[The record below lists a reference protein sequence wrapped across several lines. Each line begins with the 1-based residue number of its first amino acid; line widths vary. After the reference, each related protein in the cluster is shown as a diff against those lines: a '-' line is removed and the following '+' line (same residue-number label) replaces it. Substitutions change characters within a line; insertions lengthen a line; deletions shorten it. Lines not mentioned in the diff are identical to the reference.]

1 MFGRRLGELA
11 QSSVTVP
18 KLEAELLVPKF
29 VAGACAFIEER
40 KGVEGIYRMSGSQG
54 RQKVMREHIEQQQNF
69 DFSTCFPLP
78 HVLDVAS
85 LLKQFLRELPE
96 PVIPRNLHT
105 ILSSCHQSAQPL
117 DNLQLAL
124 LMLPPTHLATLTF
137 LLAHL
142 NTIAKASGD
151 NKMGAANLAIVLR

>member
-1 MFGRRLGELA
+1 
-11 QSSVTVP
+11 
-18 KLEAELLVPKF
+18 
-29 VAGACAFIEER
+29 
-40 KGVEGIYRMSGSQG
+40 
-54 RQKVMREHIEQQQNF
+54 MREHIEQQQNF
-69 DFSTCFPLP
+69 DFSTCSPLP

-105 ILSSCHQSAQPL
+105 ILSSCHQSTQPL

-151 NKMGAANLAIVLR
+151 NKMGAANLAIVLSPNLLPSQEAQLKSKKAHQVDVNSVKLKQHTAILELLIQNSEVMGFLS